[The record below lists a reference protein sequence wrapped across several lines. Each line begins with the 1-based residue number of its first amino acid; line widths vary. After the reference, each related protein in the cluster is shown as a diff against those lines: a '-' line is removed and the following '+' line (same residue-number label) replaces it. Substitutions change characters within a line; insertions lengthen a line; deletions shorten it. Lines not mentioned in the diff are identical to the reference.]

1 VFPMKNIPHNE
12 YLNDLE
18 QREAREEVLEYVLF
32 VAGLPIFYT
41 AAVAVMCL

>member
-1 VFPMKNIPHNE
+1 MTSNSNHNE
-12 YLNDLE
+12 RWTDIIARQN
-18 QREAREEVLEYVLF
+18 REEILECVLF